1 LGESRVEAGSGI
13 AAALNRDCYCKTV
26 DADRLKAQL
35 NASLPDSDIL
45 LSHPQLFSSTA
56 IYISS
61 AQLEQMCAIIRATER
76 VAAMPTYQQA
86 VLTRAPDIARFNPT
100 GAGVFMGYDFHL
112 SPQGP
117 KVIEI
122 NTNAGGAFLNTALIK
137 AQIACCQGGESL
149 VPALGDNINTDFVQ
163 MFRSEWEQ
171 HSGDKPLHRIT
182 LVDENPT
189 QQYLYP
195 EFVMAKALFEQHG
208 IEAVIAAPESLSWQD
223 EALWCQG
230 EKVELLYNRL
240 TDFYLTQPAH
250 AAIKA
255 AYLHGS
261 IVLTP
266 NPYVYALYGD
276 KSNLTLFSDAE
287 LLRSW
292 GVAESDVITLSTGF
306 PAACHLTPKNHE
318 ELWKQ
323 RNNLFF
329 KPLTGFGGRAAYR
342 GDKITR
348 RVWGEIIKTDYI
360 AQQRIAPSERGVKVD
375 GVATALKLGIRAY
388 VYAGEMQLLAA
399 RLYQGQTTNFRTSG
413 GGFAPVFVLD

>member
-1 LGESRVEAGSGI
+1 MSEHGIDEGSGI

-26 DADRLKAQL
+26 DADKLKTQL

-56 IYISS
+56 IYVSS
-61 AQLEQMCAIIRATER
+61 AQLEQMRAIIHATER
-76 VAAMPTYQQA
+76 VVAMPVYQQA
-86 VLTRAPDIARFNPT
+86 VLSRAPDIARFDPA

-137 AQIACCQGGESL
+137 AQIACCEDAESL
-149 VPALGDNINTDFVQ
+149 VPALGDSINTDFVQ
-163 MFRSEWEQ
+163 MFRSEWAQ
-171 HSGDKPLHRIT
+171 HHGDKPLHRIT

-208 IEAVIAAPESLSWQD
+208 IQTIIAAPESLSWHN

-255 AYLHGS
+255 AYFHGS

-266 NPYVYALYGD
+266 NPHVYALYAD
-276 KSNLTLFSDAE
+276 KSNLTVLRDVE

-292 GVAESDVITLSTGF
+292 GVEESDVRTLSAGF
-306 PAACHLTPKNHE
+306 PAACHVTPENHD

-348 RVWGEIIKTDYI
+348 RVWEEIIKSDYI

-375 GVATALKLGIRAY
+375 GVPTALKLDIRAY
-388 VYAGEMQLLAA
+388 VYAGKMQLLAA

-413 GGFAPVFVLD
+413 GGFAPVFVAD

>member
-1 LGESRVEAGSGI
+1 MGERTVEVNSSI

-26 DADRLKAQL
+26 DADLLKAQL
-35 NASLPDSDIL
+35 HASLPDTDIL

-61 AQLEQMCAIIRATER
+61 AQLEQVRTIISATER
-76 VAAMPTYQQA
+76 VVAMPAYQRV
-86 VLTRAPDIARFNPT
+86 VLNRAPDIARFNPT

-137 AQIACCQGGESL
+137 AQIACCEGAGNL
-149 VPALGDNINTDFVQ
+149 VPVLGDTINTDFVQ
-163 MFRSEWEQ
+163 MFRNEWAQ
-171 HSGDKPLHRIT
+171 YRGDTPLHRIT

-195 EFVMAKALFEQHG
+195 EFVLAKDLFEQHG
-208 IEAVIAAPESLSWQD
+208 LELVIVAPEALSWHD
-223 EALWCQG
+223 EALWCRG

-240 TDFYLTQPAH
+240 TDFYLRQPAN

-255 AYLHGS
+255 AYLHDS

-266 NPYVYALYGD
+266 NPHIYALYAD

-292 GVAESDVITLSTGF
+292 GVEESDVRTLSTGF
-306 PAACHLTPKNHE
+306 PAACLLTPENQE

-323 RNNLFF
+323 HSGLFF

-342 GDKITR
+342 GDKLTR
-348 RVWGEIIKTDYI
+348 RVWEEIIKSDYI
-360 AQQRIAPSERGVKVD
+360 AQQRIAPSERGVRVD
-375 GVATALKLGIRAY
+375 GIATALKMDIRAY
-388 VYAGEMQLLAA
+388 VYAGNIQLLAA
-399 RLYQGQTTNFRTSG
+399 RLYQGQATNFRTSG
-413 GGFAPVFVLD
+413 GGFAPVFVAD

>member
-1 LGESRVEAGSGI
+1 LEESRVEESAGM

-26 DADRLKAQL
+26 DVARLKAQL
-35 NASLPDSDIL
+35 NTSLPDSDIL
-45 LSHPQLFSSTA
+45 QSHPHLFSGTA

-61 AQLEQMCAIIRATER
+61 AQLEQMSAIIRATER
-76 VAAMPTYQQA
+76 VAAMPVYQQT
-86 VLTRAPDIARFNPT
+86 VLSRAPEIAGFDPG

-137 AQIACCQGGESL
+137 AQIACCEEAESL
-149 VPALGDNINTDFVQ
+149 VPALGDSIDTDFVQ
-163 MFRSEWEQ
+163 MFRREWEK
-171 HSGDKPLHRIT
+171 HHGNRLLRRIT

-208 IEAVIAAPESLSWQD
+208 IQMVIAAPESLSWHD
-223 EALWCQG
+223 EVLWSQG

-261 IVLTP
+261 IVMTP
-266 NPYVYALYGD
+266 NPHVYALFAD
-276 KSNLTLFSDAE
+276 KGNLTVFSDTE

-292 GVAESDVITLSTGF
+292 DVDEVDVRTLSAGF
-306 PAACHLTPKNHE
+306 PAACRVTSENNT
-318 ELWKQ
+318 ELWEQ
-323 RNNLFF
+323 RNSLFF

-342 GDKITR
+342 GDKVTR
-348 RVWGEIIKTDYI
+348 RVWEEIIKADYI
-360 AQQRIAPSERGVKVD
+360 AQQRIAPSERGVEVD
-375 GVATALKLGIRAY
+375 GVPAALKLDIRAY

-413 GGFAPVFVLD
+413 GGFAPVFVAD

>member
-1 LGESRVEAGSGI
+1 LGESRVEADSDI

-26 DADRLKAQL
+26 DADKLKAQL
-35 NASLPDSDIL
+35 NASLSDSDIL

-61 AQLEQMCAIIRATER
+61 AQLEQMRAIISATER
-76 VAAMPTYQQA
+76 VAAMPVYQQT
-86 VLTRAPDIARFNPT
+86 VLDQAPEIARFNPA

-137 AQIACCQGGESL
+137 AQIACCEGAESL

-163 MFRSEWEQ
+163 MFRSEWKQ
-171 HSGDKPLHRIT
+171 HHGDKPLQRIT
-182 LVDENPT
+182 LVDENPS

-208 IEAVIAAPESLSWQD
+208 IETIIAAPESLFWHD
-223 EALWCQG
+223 DALWCQG
-230 EKVELLYNRL
+230 QKVELLYNRL
-240 TDFYLTQPAH
+240 TDFYLRQAAH
-250 AAIKA
+250 AAIRA
-255 AYLHGS
+255 AYLRGS

-266 NPYVYALYGD
+266 NPHVYALYAD
-276 KSNLTLFSDAE
+276 KSNLTLLGDAE

-292 GVAESDVITLSTGF
+292 GVEEGDVKTLSTGF
-306 PAACHLTPKNHE
+306 PAACHVTLENQE

-323 RNNLFF
+323 RDNLFF
-329 KPLTGFGGRAAYR
+329 KPVTGFGGRAAYR

-348 RVWGEIIKTDYI
+348 RVWREIMESAYI

-375 GVATALKLGIRAY
+375 DVATALKLDIRAY

-399 RLYQGQTTNFRTSG
+399 RLYQGQITNFRTSG
-413 GGFAPVFVLD
+413 GGFAPVFVVN